1 MPSWKKVIVSGS
13 NAVLNQI
20 TASGNFVSDGT
31 VIITGNTGR
40 VGINT
45 LAPDYK
51 LDVAGNAGFNEYLYH
66 NGDSNTYLR
75 YQSDKIDLSAGGN
88 VFQINNRAISGSL
101 TSTGSFGRV
110 EASIIGGNS
119 PLEIES
125 DNFNVSSDGVISGSG
140 ISTGSFGHILAS
152 NIRTSRLGGKSPL
165 VIEADNFNVDDVGT
179 YSGSASSTGS
189 FGAVSIGKGAP
200 DNQRALTVVG
210 NAQFNNNAQIY
221 FKRSNGTAD
230 PYITYDSSNNFHIF
244 NPVAGEIQ
252 FSVGSGKILD
262 IESTG
267 INFNGSKSITT
278 STGAGVITVN
288 GNSGVILKSGTGGG
302 SGPIQFMHGS
312 TVVSEVTTTHAI
324 SGSSTSTGSFG
335 KLLVDDARFKD
346 DIFIGSSGTSGFRNG
361 SDTNISVYIAN
372 NERFKFYNHG
382 GNIYFA
388 SNNASGPNIYSA
400 ASSTTQA
407 TYLISGRTNTGF
419 GGGVDKISGIVDGT
433 EVLRIASNT
442 ISGSSTSTGSFGRGV
457 IADTLRINKVNAS
470 ATPLMIGAPSANM
483 AVFHISNHLGNEMF
497 RVDASSDGDAALTM
511 RDSGQNAD
519 IYLHTATHTYFNN
532 NGNFGI
538 GTTSPGAKLTVHG
551 DISGSLT
558 STGSFGNIQVD
569 GDFLPTTDN
578 NTNLGSP
585 SKRFANIH
593 SADLQLSNEGTE
605 GNDVDGTTGNWTLQE
620 GEEDIY
626 LINNKTGKKYSIM
639 LKEVKQ

>member
-1 MPSWKKVIVSGS
+1 WKKVIVSGS

-278 STGAGVITVN
+278 STGA
-288 GNSGVILKSGTGGG
+288 
-302 SGPIQFMHGS
+302 
-312 TVVSEVTTTHAI
+312 
-324 SGSSTSTGSFG
+324 
-335 KLLVDDARFKD
+335 
-346 DIFIGSSGTSGFRNG
+346 
-361 SDTNISVYIAN
+361 
-372 NERFKFYNHG
+372 
-382 GNIYFA
+382 
-388 SNNASGPNIYSA
+388 
-400 ASSTTQA
+400 
-407 TYLISGRTNTGF
+407 
-419 GGGVDKISGIVDGT
+419 
-433 EVLRIASNT
+433 
-442 ISGSSTSTGSFGRGV
+442 
-457 IADTLRINKVNAS
+457 
-470 ATPLMIGAPSANM
+470 
-483 AVFHISNHLGNEMF
+483 
-497 RVDASSDGDAALTM
+497 
-511 RDSGQNAD
+511 
-519 IYLHTATHTYFNN
+519 
-532 NGNFGI
+532 
-538 GTTSPGAKLTVHG
+538 
-551 DISGSLT
+551 
-558 STGSFGNIQVD
+558 
-569 GDFLPTTDN
+569 
-578 NTNLGSP
+578 
-585 SKRFANIH
+585 
-593 SADLQLSNEGTE
+593 
-605 GNDVDGTTGNWTLQE
+605 
-620 GEEDIY
+620 
-626 LINNKTGKKYSIM
+626 
-639 LKEVKQ
+639 